1 MLSTRRVLSTDIAC
15 TDYEALGAHLLTRCR
30 QPGPYAVDFS
40 NTHIVTMRRHDPAFA
55 ATTANIDL
63 FVPDGM
69 PLIWCLNRQG
79 AALQDRVYGPTF
91 LRKFLATCPP
101 EFSHYFLGGSPE
113 CGKKLRERL
122 LKKNPQL
129 NIIGSYHGNCTAEGT
144 LEDDS
149 KVIQELQSLRPDFIW
164 IGLGTPKQ
172 YHLLRRLKPLLPS
185 GILLAVG
192 FAFDVNAG
200 TKPDA
205 PAWMQRAGLTW
216 TYRLA
221 SEPRRLAVRYFKWNT
236 LFLYYLLKNKS
247 CVQKG
252 ENF

>member
-1 MLSTRRVLSTDIAC
+1 MPTTRRVLSTDLAC
-15 TDYEALGAHLLTRCR
+15 TDYEALGAQLLTRCR
-30 QPGPYAVDFS
+30 QPGPYTVDFS
-40 NTHIVTMRRHDPAFA
+40 NTHIVTMRRHDPTFA
-55 ATTANIDL
+55 ATTSSIDL

-79 AALQDRVYGPTF
+79 AALRDRVYGPTF
-91 LRKFLATCPP
+91 LRKFLATCPSS
-101 EFSHYFLGGSPE
+101 FSHYFLGGSPE

-122 LKKNPQL
+122 LEKNSQL
-129 NIIGSYHGNCTAEGT
+129 NIVGSHHGYFTSEEEPSIFNEIIT
-144 LEDDS
+144 S
-149 KVIQELQSLRPDFIW
+149 RPDFIW
-164 IGLGTPKQ
+164 IGLGTPMQ
-172 YHLLRRLKPLLPS
+172 QELLQRLKPLLLS

-221 SEPRRLAVRYFKWNT
+221 TEPRRLAGRYFYWNS
-236 LFLYYLLKNKS
+236 LFLCYLLKTKICINPKP
-247 CVQKG
+247 
-252 ENF
+252 